1 MSMYFPKRLELSFR
15 RVLAFPKA
23 CCDRV
28 RVTLGSCAQRTLAVF
43 VCAYLQYWVGLQ
55 QSLSDSVCVVAGG
68 TDVCVVLK
76 DLFGGLSLSSA
87 TLTRNQNT
95 LISSLSPQC
104 TI

>member
-68 TDVCVVLK
+68 TDMCVVLK
-76 DLFGGLSLSSA
+76 YFFGGLSLSSA
-87 TLTRNQNT
+87 TLSRKQNT
-95 LISSLSPQC
+95 LISSLSPQS

>member
-1 MSMYFPKRLELSFR
+1 M
-15 RVLAFPKA
+15 
-23 CCDRV
+23 
-28 RVTLGSCAQRTLAVF
+28 F

-87 TLTRNQNT
+87 TLSRKQNT
-95 LISSLSPQC
+95 LISSLSPQG